1 MPMKQTTAHCKI
13 NRERLEILEQLERWL
28 ETPLLILSFVWLAL
42 FIVEQ
47 IYGLT
52 PLLDAANTTIWIIF
66 IGDFAVKFTLAPQK
80 IAYLKTNWLTAIALA
95 LPALRV
101 FRIVRVARIFQAAR
115 VTRGLRLMR
124 VLTSLNRGMKT
135 LGASLG
141 RRGLPYV
148 VALSAIVTF
157 AGGAG
162 IYALENET
170 ENGVQSYGEAVWW
183 TAMILTTMGSDFFP
197 KTAEGRILCFVLA
210 VYGFCVFG
218 YITAS
223 LASFFVE
230 RDAGSKEA
238 ETAGA
243 KEIAALRAEIAALRM
258 EIGALSSQYRER

>member
-1 MPMKQTTAHCKI
+1 MPMKQTTAHRKI

-28 ETPLLILSFVWLAL
+28 ETPLLVLSFVWLAL

-66 IGDFAVKFTLAPQK
+66 IVDFAVKFTLAPQK
-80 IAYLKTNWLTAIALA
+80 IVYLKTNWLTAIALA

-115 VTRGLRLMR
+115 VTRGLRLVR

-170 ENGVQSYGEAVWW
+170 ENGIQSYGEAVWW

-230 RDAGSKEA
+230 RDAGSKET
-238 ETAGA
+238 EIAGA
-243 KEIAALRAEIAALRM
+243 KEITALQAEIAALRT
-258 EIGALSSQYRER
+258 EIGALSGQYRER

>member
-1 MPMKQTTAHCKI
+1 MKENVRKRKI
-13 NRERLEILEQLERWL
+13 NRERLEILEQLESWL
-28 ETPLLILSFVWLAL
+28 ETPLLVLSFVWLAL
-42 FIVEQ
+42 FIIEL

-52 PLLDAANTTIWIIF
+52 PLVDAASTTIWIIF
-66 IGDFAVKFTLAPQK
+66 IIDFVVKFTLAPEK

-101 FRIVRVARIFQAAR
+101 FRIFRVARILRAAR
-115 VTRGLRLMR
+115 VTRGLRLAR
-124 VLTSLNRGMKT
+124 ILTSLNRGMKT

-141 RRGLPYV
+141 KRGLPYV
-148 VALSAIVTF
+148 IVLSAIVTF

-170 ENGVQSYGEAVWW
+170 ENGIQSYGEAVWW

-230 RDAGSKEA
+230 SDTGRKEA
-238 ETAGA
+238 QIAA
-243 KEIAALRAEIAALRM
+243 AAEIAALRAEIAALRA
-258 EIGALSSQYRER
+258 EFFSPTNRQN

>member
-1 MPMKQTTAHCKI
+1 MKENARKRKI

-28 ETPLLILSFVWLAL
+28 ETPLLVLSFVWLVL
-42 FIVEQ
+42 FIVEL

-66 IGDFAVKFTLAPQK
+66 IVDFAVKFTLAPHK
-80 IAYLKTNWLTAIALA
+80 IAYLKTNWLTAIALS

-101 FRIVRVARIFQAAR
+101 FRIFRVARIFRAAR
-115 VTRGLRLMR
+115 VTRGLRLAR

-141 RRGLPYV
+141 KRGLPYV
-148 VALSAIVTF
+148 IALSAIVTF

-170 ENGVQSYGEAVWW
+170 ENGIRSYGEAVWW

-230 RDAGSKEA
+230 RDSGGKET
-238 ETAGA
+238 ETSGTT
-243 KEIAALRAEIAALRM
+243 EIAALRAEISALRA
-258 EIGALSSQYRER
+258 EIGMLTNRQN

>member
-1 MPMKQTTAHCKI
+1 MPMKENARKRKI
-13 NRERLEILEQLERWL
+13 NRERVEILEQLERWL
-28 ETPLLILSFVWLAL
+28 ETPLLVLSFVWLVL
-42 FIVEQ
+42 FIIEQ

-66 IGDFAVKFTLAPQK
+66 IVDFAVKFTLAPQK

-95 LPALRV
+95 LPALRA
-101 FRIVRVARIFQAAR
+101 FRIFRASRILRAGR
-115 VTRGLRLMR
+115 VTRGLRLAR

-141 RRGLPYV
+141 RRGLSYV
-148 VALSAIVTF
+148 IALSAIVIF

-162 IYALENET
+162 IYAFENET
-170 ENGVQSYGEAVWW
+170 ENGIQSYGEAVWW

-230 RDAGSKEA
+230 RDAGNN
-238 ETAGA
+238 ETETVGA
-243 KEIAALRAEIAALRM
+243 REIAALRAEIAALRA
-258 EIGALSSQYRER
+258 EIGALANRQN

>member
-1 MPMKQTTAHCKI
+1 MQRKENARKRKI
-13 NRERLEILEQLERWL
+13 NRERLEILEQLESWL
-28 ETPLLILSFVWLAL
+28 ETPLLVLSFVWLVL

-52 PLLDAANTTIWIIF
+52 PLLDAFNTTIWIIF
-66 IGDFAVKFTLAPQK
+66 IADFAVKFTLAPHK

-101 FRIVRVARIFQAAR
+101 FRIFRVAGILRAAR
-115 VTRGLRLMR
+115 VTRGLRLVR

-141 RRGLPYV
+141 RRGLPYI
-148 VALSAIVTF
+148 VALSAIVTL

-170 ENGVQSYGEAVWW
+170 ENGIQSYGEAVWW

-197 KTAEGRILCFVLA
+197 KTGEGRILCFVLA

-223 LASFFVE
+223 LASFFIE
-230 RDAGSKEA
+230 RDAGSQEA
-238 ETAGA
+238 EIIGTQEIAVLRA
-243 KEIAALRAEIAALRM
+243 EIAALRAEIGVLTRRQ
-258 EIGALSSQYRER
+258 S